1 MREGGPVPAK
11 NFVDDFVHL
20 FGLKAKLFATIILS
34 PAALVAEA
42 GDAFGRSAAA
52 LAAPGE
58 RLTSSVDAAAVTILV
73 ASPAGFTAEA
83 GSTHILT
90 ASVGH
95 RSGVTYIHL

>member
-1 MREGGPVPAK
+1 MG
-11 NFVDDFVHL
+11 
-20 FGLKAKLFATIILS
+20 

-58 RLTSSVDAAAVTILV
+58 RLAGPADAAAVPIQM

-90 ASVGH
+90 ASVVE
-95 RSGVTYIHL
+95 SLIYTCKSFLQIEIGVCTLLHGV

>member
-1 MREGGPVPAK
+1 MREGGPAPAQ
-11 NFVDDFVHL
+11 NFVDEIVHL
-20 FGLKAKLFATIILS
+20 FGLESKLFAAIILG

-42 GDAFGRSAAA
+42 GDAFRRSAAA

-58 RLTSSVDAAAVTILV
+58 RLTVTVDTATVPILV

-83 GSTHILT
+83 GSTYVQT

-95 RSGVTYIHL
+95 RSGVAYIYL